1 MCAASLGSSWP
12 DHDDKTGK
20 CALTTVVSRENFS
33 KLAVRF
39 SVPAG
44 CRLGQTWPP
53 FVAIG
58 AVFEGLQQHTFWP
71 NLGYFSGNIQQS
83 VGVT

>member
-1 MCAASLGSSWP
+1 ME
-12 DHDDKTGK
+12 H
-20 CALTTVVSRENFS
+20 FS

-39 SVPAG
+39 SVPAD
-44 CRLGQTWPP
+44 RQLGQTWPP

-71 NLGYFSGNIQQS
+71 NLGYFSGNILH
-83 VGVT
+83 